1 MIVRASSRAHRG
13 LFPTPAEAES
23 VYVGI
28 VAQRGNDRAAS
39 LAASLRERL
48 HAASVEV
55 AVDRATAT
63 TLDVSATPVDEFDAT
78 DLVVSVGG
86 DGTFLYAAHG
96 AGDTPV
102 LGVNLGEVG
111 FLNAVDP
118 TDAETAV
125 LREVTAF
132 RDGDG
137 LAVREVPRIAASAD
151 GWRSRPAINEIVVG
165 GPRRGHGGA
174 VDVTVRVDGSV
185 YTAGRAEG
193 VLIATPT
200 GSTAYNLSER
210 GPLVHPAVDELVVNE
225 MAPTDGMPPLTVDAD
240 ATVSVTVDSGEAVV
254 VSDGRDERHLDTPAE
269 VRVATAEP
277 PVRIAGPTTD
287 FFGALDK
294 LT

>member
-1 MIVRASSRAHRG
+1 
-13 LFPTPAEAES
+13 

-28 VAQRGNDRAAS
+28 VAQRGNDRASS
-39 LAASLRERL
+39 LASSLRERL
-48 HAASVEV
+48 QTASVRV
-55 AVDRATAT
+55 AVDRATAAA
-63 TLDVSATPVDEFDAT
+63 LDVAATPVDEFDTT

-118 TDAETAV
+118 DDAETAV
-125 LREVTAF
+125 MRAVAAF

-137 LAVREVPRIAASAD
+137 LAAREVPRIAASGD
-151 GWRSRPAINEIVVG
+151 GWRSRLAVNEIVVG

-174 VDVTVRVDGSV
+174 VDVTVRVDGDV
-185 YTAGRAEG
+185 YTAGRADG

-210 GPLVHPAVDELVVNE
+210 GPLVHPALDALVVNE
-225 MAPTDGMPPLTVDAD
+225 MASTDGMPPLTVGAD
-240 ATVSVTVDSGEAVV
+240 ATVTVRVDTGEAVV
-254 VSDGRDERHLDTPAE
+254 VSDGRDERHLDTPTE
-269 VRVATAEP
+269 VTVAATEP
-277 PVRIAGPTTD
+277 PVRIAGPTGN